1 MTFVKKPFLARVV
14 DAMKDKEELKSPVVV
29 KNGDSMDLEITRLQK
44 ELAEKESTM
53 NTKKIEQQ
61 IKYLEIGKAGEQSLL
76 FELTNSFLP
85 IMILHDVYIEHKGLN
100 AQFDFIIL
108 TRKFFMVIEVKKYY
122 GNITVNEKGEF
133 IRTVKRG
140 SRTVFKEG
148 MYSPIRQ
155 VERQVEV
162 LRSMLVDKKV
172 IERTPI
178 LYAVAFANEKTVIDL
193 QKAPATIKN
202 KVFRS
207 DGIVTFIKNELTK
220 KSPVHFLDN
229 KMRDLAEY
237 INGQH
242 INKHSLED
250 PEEEIVS
257 FYTGEEDVPVA
268 ATVEVKSIPVSNED
282 LELKLK
288 KFRKKT
294 ADDSGRKAFHIFT
307 NKTLDSLLEIR
318 PTTLDELRKIPGIS
332 DKKIEEF
339 GVELVAIL
347 ENLKEEV
354 EVSVAATVDV
364 EPIPVS
370 KEDLELK
377 LKKFRKKTADDSGLK
392 AFHIFTNKTLDS
404 LVEIKPTTLDEL
416 REIPGIGTKKIEE
429 FGSELVEIIKENK

>member
-29 KNGDSMDLEITRLQK
+29 KHGDSMDLEIARLHK
-44 ELAEKESTM
+44 ELSGKNSTM
-53 NTKKIEQQ
+53 DIKKIEQQ

-133 IRTVKRG
+133 IRTVNRG

-162 LRSMLVDKKV
+162 LRSMLVDHE
-172 IERTPI
+172 IIQRTPI

-193 QKAPATIKN
+193 KKAPTNIKD

-207 DGIVTFIKNELTK
+207 DGIVTFLKNELAK
-220 KSPVHFLDN
+220 KSPVHFFD
-229 KMRDLAEY
+229 KRMRDLAEY
-237 INGQH
+237 VNGQH
-242 INKHSLED
+242 INKHSLEN
-250 PEEEIVS
+250 PEEEVVS
-257 FYTGEEDVPVA
+257 FYTEEEEVPVA
-268 ATVEVKSIPVSNED
+268 ATVEVEPIPVSNED

-288 KFRKKT
+288 VFRKKT
-294 ADDSGRKAFHIFT
+294 ADESGRKAFHIFT

-332 DKKIEEF
+332 DKKIDEF
-339 GVELVAIL
+339 GVALVAIL
-347 ENLKEEV
+347 ENPEEEV
-354 EVSVAATVDV
+354 VNFYTEEEEVPVTATVEA

-370 KEDLELK
+370 NEDLELK
-377 LKKFRKKTADDSGLK
+377 LKKFRKQTADDSGRK

-416 REIPGIGTKKIEE
+416 REIPGIRR
-429 FGSELVEIIKENK
+429 